1 MLANALKSL
10 HDFIFEDNG
19 DAKSDNEI
27 VEKLDSLTQENN
39 LKPEISLYQYH
50 NLFAKLKLEIVEKEL
65 KDKNK
70 KVARGDSQEK
80 PKRGGKDWMPAERG
94 ILWFYIN
101 QAQEVE
107 GLNYGD
113 AEKNIS
119 VILDKT
125 TSGVRYKYYQIKER
139 VDNGEDLQTV
149 LAQARKGKKTVV
161 AVGNNTVIT
170 SENTVKR
177 GPGRPRKT
185 NTDTAQANS
194 ETQTA
199 KRGPGRPKKVITE
212 ETPTVAIQET
222 AQVNSERK
230 ELQQEVS
237 KVEQVSA
244 TQNQES
250 FVKPEEITT
259 SAQTNTK
266 ETSNDV
272 SLSKNYQN
280 EFVDYN
286 INKPKAE
293 RSIFNILSSLIN
305 NFRVIGEQADTLNA
319 KEELTNL
326 LNGLETLS
334 IIAASH
340 AHNAQQQQ
348 HAEKRIA
355 ELEAALAKEKEDY
368 EMLAKDFDM
377 IRKENQMIVEEY
389 DRKCEQRHAALE
401 DAFKVFKNTHNHFF
415 GLPEERQIVE
425 FLDYRERVALQ
436 SKRMEEAISKDK
448 EIGFNSQP
456 SKRFLVDMKD
466 GMLKTV

>member
-1 MLANALKSL
+1 MLSNALKSL
-10 HDFIFEDNG
+10 HNFIFEENG

-27 VEKLDSLTQENN
+27 VEKLDSLAKDNN

-70 KVARGDSQEK
+70 KTARGDSEEK
-80 PKRGGKDWMPAERG
+80 SKRGGKDWMPAERG

-107 GLNYGD
+107 GLNYGQ

-139 VDNGEDLQTV
+139 VDKGEDLQTV
-149 LAQARKGKKTVV
+149 LSQARKGKKTVV

-177 GPGRPRKT
+177 GPGRPRKL
-185 NTDTAQANS
+185 NADAQVNS
-194 ETQTA
+194 ETTV
-199 KRGPGRPKKVITE
+199 KRGPGRPKKTVTE
-212 ETPTVAIQET
+212 ETPVVAIQET
-222 AQVNSERK
+222 AQVNSERT
-230 ELQQEVS
+230 EVQQEIP
-237 KVEQVSA
+237 KVEQVPA
-244 TQNQES
+244 TRNQES
-250 FVKPEEITT
+250 VVKSEEVTM
-259 SAQTNTK
+259 SAQTTTESTTK
-266 ETSNDV
+266 NA
-272 SLSKNYQN
+272 SLSKNYQS

-286 INKPKAE
+286 INKPKAD

-305 NFRVIGEQADTLNA
+305 NFRVIGEEADTLNA

-326 LNGLETLS
+326 LSGLETLS

-355 ELEAALAKEKEDY
+355 ELEATLAKEKEDY

-389 DRKCEQRHAALE
+389 DRKCEQRHAALA

-415 GLPEERQIVE
+415 GLDEDRQIVE

-436 SKRMEEAISKDK
+436 SKRMEEAINKDK

-456 SKRFLVDMKD
+456 STRRIVDIKD
-466 GMLKTV
+466 GILRTV

>member
-10 HDFIFEDNG
+10 HNFIFEENG

-27 VEKLDSLTQENN
+27 VEKLDSLAKDNN

-70 KVARGDSQEK
+70 KNPRGDNEEK

-107 GLNYGD
+107 GLNYGE
-113 AEKNIS
+113 AEENIS
-119 VILDKT
+119 AILGKT

-139 VDNGEDLQTV
+139 VDKGEDLQTV
-149 LAQARKGKKTVV
+149 LSQARKGKKTVV

-177 GPGRPRKT
+177 GPGRPRKL
-185 NTDTAQANS
+185 NADAQVNS
-194 ETQTA
+194 ETQTV
-199 KRGPGRPKKVITE
+199 KRGPGRPKKTVTE
-212 ETPTVAIQET
+212 ETPVVAIQET
-222 AQVNSERK
+222 AQVNSERT
-230 ELQQEVS
+230 EVQQEIP
-237 KVEQVSA
+237 KVEQVPA
-244 TQNQES
+244 TQNQKPVVKSEEVATTES
-250 FVKPEEITT
+250 TT
-259 SAQTNTK
+259 KNA
-266 ETSNDV
+266 
-272 SLSKNYQN
+272 SLSKNYQS

-286 INKPKAE
+286 INKPKAD

-305 NFRVIGEQADTLNA
+305 NFRVIGEEADTLNA

-326 LNGLETLS
+326 LSGLETLS

-355 ELEAALAKEKEDY
+355 ELEATLAQEKQDY

-415 GLPEERQIVE
+415 GLDEDRQIVE
-425 FLDYRERVALQ
+425 FLDYKERVSLQ
-436 SKRMEEAISKDK
+436 SKRMEEAIKKDK

-456 SKRFLVDMKD
+456 STRRLVDIKD
-466 GMLKTV
+466 GILRTV

>member
-27 VEKLDSLTQENN
+27 VEKLDSLTKEHN

-70 KVARGDSQEK
+70 KNARGDIQEK

-107 GLNYGD
+107 GLNYGE

-119 VILDKT
+119 AILDKT

-139 VDNGEDLQTV
+139 VDKGEDLQTV
-149 LAQARKGKKTVV
+149 LSQARKGKKTVV

-185 NTDTAQANS
+185 EVQVNS
-194 ETQTA
+194 ETTTV

-212 ETPTVAIQET
+212 ETPIVAIQET

-230 ELQQEVS
+230 EVQQEVS
-237 KVEQVSA
+237 KVEQVPS
-244 TQNQES
+244 TQNQKS
-250 FVKPEEITT
+250 VVKSEEVTT
-259 SAQTNTK
+259 SAPTNTK
-266 ETSNDV
+266 APNNDA
-272 SLSKNYQN
+272 SLSNNYKN

-286 INKPKAE
+286 INKPKAD

-305 NFRVIGEQADTLNA
+305 NFRVIGEEAETLNA
-319 KEELTNL
+319 KDELTNL

-334 IIAASH
+334 IIAASN

-348 HAEKRIA
+348 QAEKRIA
-355 ELEAALAKEKEDY
+355 ELEAALAKEKSDY

-415 GLPEERQIVE
+415 GLPEERQIME
-425 FLDYRERVALQ
+425 FLDYKERVALQ

-456 SKRFLVDMKD
+456 SQRFLVDIKD
-466 GMLKTV
+466 GMLKTKTV